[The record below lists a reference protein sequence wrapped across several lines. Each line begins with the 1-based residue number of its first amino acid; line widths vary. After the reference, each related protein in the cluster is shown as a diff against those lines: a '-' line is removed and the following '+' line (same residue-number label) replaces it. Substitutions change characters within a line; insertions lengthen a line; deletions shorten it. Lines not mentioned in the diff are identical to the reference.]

1 MNEKSIWELLEI
13 EPTNDK
19 QKIRKAY
26 AQQTKSHHLEEDP
39 QAFGELNR
47 AYQQALQYAKAVE
60 GKADEGSGEGRGT
73 AESRTDLNGE
83 KCGADQEVAESRTDL
98 NGEESDADREVEGSC
113 ADLAEKS
120 GVQDR
125 EKGIEKTEKSLLEK
139 LAQAEQKA
147 IEQSREKGALGR
159 LIALLEDEKNAKK
172 AEVFRNYFLS
182 EDFLNEQFDD
192 KFGKGLMQ
200 FVEEKYFN
208 AQGIEWQSLPR
219 PLIIE
224 LAIAYGL

>member
-172 AEVFRNYFLS
+172 AEVFRKS
-182 EDFLNEQFDD
+182 SDR
-192 KFGKGLMQ
+192 K
-200 FVEEKYFN
+200 
-208 AQGIEWQSLPR
+208 
-219 PLIIE
+219 
-224 LAIAYGL
+224 